1 MHIPKAEGR
10 IISLKVLDQK
20 GYESRITGRH
30 IHIMRNRKT
39 CAKAFLGRQLYEVKM
54 KIVPLQEIVKDEPLG
69 PELLTQE
76 SRNTDGTMEHEAEE
90 LGRSQKTTEEVSDEV
105 LIMKITHGKPGIRL
119 SEEEEENLEEN

>member
-54 KIVPLQEIVKDEPLG
+54 KIVPLQEIVKDKPLG
-69 PELLTQE
+69 SELPTQE
-76 SRNTDGTMEHEAEE
+76 SRNTVLRVSALHYSTKHVVAREWF
-90 LGRSQKTTEEVSDEV
+90 GRWLQFV
-105 LIMKITHGKPGIRL
+105 HCA
-119 SEEEEENLEEN
+119 